1 VLISKTKKKHLIA
14 FKVRVINKLKTCKD
28 EYVNKIVKINKHM
41 NFKENKNFKKVNC
54 IKDKIQSYK

>member
-1 VLISKTKKKHLIA
+1 LIA

>member
-14 FKVRVINKLKTCKD
+14 LKVRVINKLKTCKD

-41 NFKENKNFKKVNC
+41 NFKRKQNFKKVNC
-54 IKDKIQSYK
+54 VKDKI